1 MNNSITIVPSDHK
14 ISVNGEILYFYFPC
28 DPSIHAIQW
37 KNGAGEIEYVSA
49 YKQNMTLEGHADYN
63 EYVKGYV
70 DLWHSEK
77 IKLEEKANKP
87 PSTEEL
93 IKLYTNK
100 VQERLDDFA
109 RSEGKAYDNML
120 SACTYATSTNPI
132 FSREGQYCVEARDNT
147 WATAYQIMNDSLTG
161 QRPIPS
167 WEEIEAELPDL
178 AWPNPIEE
186 NTNA

>member
-1 MNNSITIVPSDHK
+1 MLPY
-14 ISVNGEILYFYFPC
+14 ISSNGIYKGKVSLVQATPPDVGFYAPEG
-28 DPSIHAIQW
+28 AIIASSEPPTDEPGRWIW
-37 KNGAGEIEYVSA
+37 KNESWHELS
-49 YKQNMTLEGHADYN
+49 TT
-63 EYVKGYV
+63 
-70 DLWHSEK
+70 DLVQIFTQK
-77 IKLEEKANKP
+77 I
-87 PSTEEL
+87 
-93 IKLYTNK
+93 
-100 VQERLDDFA
+100 QERLDDFA

-120 SACTYATSTNPI
+120 SACTYATDPNPI
-132 FSREGQYCVEARDNT
+132 FAQEGQYCVEARSNT